1 VPDERILVVEDEAT
15 IADLIAE
22 GLRRHGYLVERAR
35 DGDTALDMAETL
47 VPDLIVLDLMLPG
60 MDGWEICRRIRQYRK
75 TRDVP
80 ILMLTARRDERDV
93 VAGLEL
99 GADDYMKKPF
109 SMNELMARVKA
120 LLRRTARKAPEEKH
134 IVEGPLEWD
143 VGAGMFR
150 LEGEVLDLSPTEYR
164 LLEELVLRRGKVV
177 LREELLYKVWGYY
190 GGDSRTVDVHISR
203 LRRKVEEDPEH
214 PLLVHTIR
222 GRGYCLEWREKK

>member
-1 VPDERILVVEDEAT
+1 MPDERILVVEDETT
-15 IADLIAE
+15 IGDLIAE
-22 GLRRHGYLVERAR
+22 GLRRHGYLVERAG

-47 VPDLIVLDLMLPG
+47 IPDLIVLDLMLPG
-60 MDGWEICRRIRQYRK
+60 MDGWEICRRMRQYRK

-120 LLRRTARKAPEEKH
+120 LLRRSTRRITEEKR

-143 VGAGMFR
+143 AGAGMFR
-150 LEGEVLDLSPTEYR
+150 LGGENLDLSPTEYR
-164 LLEELVLRRGKVV
+164 LLEELVQRRGKVV
-177 LREELLYKVWGYY
+177 LREELLHKVWGYY

-203 LRRKVEEDPEH
+203 LRRKVEEDPES

>member
-1 VPDERILVVEDEAT
+1 MVEDEAT

>member
-1 VPDERILVVEDEAT
+1 MPDERILVVEDEAT

>member
-1 VPDERILVVEDEAT
+1 MPDERILVVEDETT
-15 IADLIAE
+15 IGDLIAE
-22 GLRRHGYLVERAR
+22 GLRRHGYLVERAG

-47 VPDLIVLDLMLPG
+47 IPDLIVLDLMLPG

-120 LLRRTARKAPEEKH
+120 LLRRSTRRVTEEKR
-134 IVEGPLEWD
+134 ILEGPLEWD
-143 VGAGMFR
+143 AGAGMFR
-150 LEGEVLDLSPTEYR
+150 LGGENLDLSPTEYR

-177 LREELLYKVWGYY
+177 LREELLHKVWGYY

-203 LRRKVEEDPEH
+203 LRRKIEEDPES

>member
-1 VPDERILVVEDEAT
+1 VPGERILVVEDEVALG
-15 IADLIAE
+15 DLIAE
-22 GLRRHGYLVERAR
+22 GLRRHGFLVERAQ

-47 VPDLIVLDLMLPG
+47 VPNLILLDLMLPG

-120 LLRRTARKAPEEKH
+120 LLRRSTRKAPEEKRM
-134 IVEGPLEWD
+134 VEGPLEWD
-143 VGAGMFR
+143 VEAGMFR
-150 LEGEVLDLSPTEYR
+150 LKDTILELSPTEYR
-164 LLEELVLRRGKVV
+164 LLEELLLRRGKVV
-177 LREELLYKVWGYY
+177 LREELLHKVWGYY

-203 LRRKVEEDPEH
+203 LRRKIEEDPEH

-222 GRGYCLEWREKK
+222 GRGYSLEWRKPR

>member
-1 VPDERILVVEDEAT
+1 MPDERILVVEDEAT
-15 IADLIAE
+15 IGDLIAE

-35 DGDTALDMAETL
+35 DGDTALDMAEIL

-80 ILMLTARRDERDV
+80 IIMLTARRDERDV

-120 LLRRTARKAPEEKH
+120 LLRRSARKIPEEQQ
-134 IVEGPLEWD
+134 ICEGPLGWD

-150 LEGEVLDLSPTEYR
+150 FQEGVLDLSPTEYR

-177 LREELLYKVWGYY
+177 PREELLHKVWGYY

-203 LRRKVEEDPEH
+203 LRRKVEADPEH

-222 GRGYCLEWREKK
+222 GRGYCLEWRGTE

>member
-1 VPDERILVVEDEAT
+1 MPDERILVVEDEAT

-109 SMNELMARVKA
+109 S
-120 LLRRTARKAPEEKH
+120 
-134 IVEGPLEWD
+134 
-143 VGAGMFR
+143 
-150 LEGEVLDLSPTEYR
+150 
-164 LLEELVLRRGKVV
+164 
-177 LREELLYKVWGYY
+177 
-190 GGDSRTVDVHISR
+190 
-203 LRRKVEEDPEH
+203 
-214 PLLVHTIR
+214 
-222 GRGYCLEWREKK
+222 

>member
-1 VPDERILVVEDEAT
+1 
-15 IADLIAE
+15 
-22 GLRRHGYLVERAR
+22 
-35 DGDTALDMAETL
+35 
-47 VPDLIVLDLMLPG
+47 
-60 MDGWEICRRIRQYRK
+60 
-75 TRDVP
+75 
-80 ILMLTARRDERDV
+80 ERDV